1 MLIETAQSHH
11 WTGIWPIIREVTTAG
26 ETYPYP
32 TDLDE
37 QQARHIW
44 WETPPGLTVVAL
56 DDETVLGTAKMGPNR
71 PGPGSH
77 VSTASFMVSAGSRGQ
92 GVGRTLGEYALDWA
106 RSQGYRAMQFNAVV
120 ETNTAAVNLW
130 KRLGFEILG
139 TAPEAFRHPSH
150 GYVGLHL
157 MYQRLT

>member
-1 MLIETAQSHH
+1 
-11 WTGIWPIIREVTTAG
+11 
-26 ETYPYP
+26 
-32 TDLDE
+32 
-37 QQARHIW
+37 
-44 WETPPGLTVVAL
+44 
-56 DDETVLGTAKMGPNR
+56 
-71 PGPGSH
+71 
-77 VSTASFMVSAGSRGQ
+77 MVSARSRGQ
-92 GVGRTLGEYALDWA
+92 DVGRALGEYALDWA
-106 RSQGYRAMQFNAVV
+106 RGQGYHAMQFNAVV